1 MREHRFT
8 EARGATEEQFA
19 KFAGENMLRVL
30 TQGSL
35 VGDEMDIAGVLPIE
49 EVREASVVEV

>member
-1 MREHRFT
+1 
-8 EARGATEEQFA
+8 
-19 KFAGENMLRVL
+19 MLRVL